1 MKPIGPNP
9 KNIHRDISLSAKIKK
24 RCRKHRWLHYHRCGT
39 DVRYS
44 DDPMS
49 TACGKTTKYRLF
61 RGPAIVS
68 DISQVTCPRC
78 LKALKE
84 LEESEDICGLCG
96 EPGAD
101 KFAHTMHWPG
111 EQCPDG
117 ELVHSE
123 CETEECKRAHAALST
138 EQRKAFLQTIR

>member
-9 KNIHRDISLSAKIKK
+9 KLYRDISLPAKVLK
-24 RCRKHRWLHYHRCGT
+24 RCRKKRWLHYHKLGT
-39 DVRYS
+39 DVRHS

-68 DISQVTCPRC
+68 DISQVTCPWC
-78 LKALKE
+78 LEA

-96 EPGAD
+96 ELGAD
-101 KFAHTMHWPG
+101 KFAHPIHWPG

-117 ELVHSE
+117 ELVHVE

-138 EQRKAFLQTIR
+138 EQREAFLRSIR